1 MSQVALT
8 PVVLYSHA
16 LSLATPPVQ
25 AGAAREACE
34 HFFRETL
41 NPKLREMFVPEMS
54 RLGRVPR
61 VTACL
66 DARPDVTV
74 TCVNTL
80 GPSQLVLTSAR
91 RPLRFR
97 EAPRLLTVSQVF
109 SEEAQRFVQF
119 FAQTVKPCF
128 LGFQTLVFDR
138 TFFFPAPSRGNPG
151 VSRAD
156 SKHLAFVSNCVRSSV
171 YLLLSISPRFG
182 RARVG
187 VHDFNPVSFQ
197 PPPHF
202 AIFYIQVWVKDA
214 PLNQRLTSPEVHV

>member
-1 MSQVALT
+1 MSKVALT

-54 RLGRVPR
+54 CLGRVPR

-74 TCVNTL
+74 TCVNTF

-91 RPLRFR
+91 RPLRFH
-97 EAPRLLTVSQVF
+97 EARGGLTVSQVF
-109 SEEAQRFVQF
+109 LEEAQRSCNFLP
-119 FAQTVKPCF
+119 KPLNRAF
-128 LGFQTLVFDR
+128 W
-138 TFFFPAPSRGNPG
+138 
-151 VSRAD
+151 VSRPWSLIALF
-156 SKHLAFVSNCVRSSV
+156 SFPRLTWQSGSQPCRFEAFSFCIELRSLFCLFAPLDFTTFRACTGPFLFS
-171 YLLLSISPRFG
+171 LPRILRFFTSRFG
-182 RARVG
+182 
-187 VHDFNPVSFQ
+187 
-197 PPPHF
+197 
-202 AIFYIQVWVKDA
+202 
-214 PLNQRLTSPEVHV
+214 

>member
-1 MSQVALT
+1 MSKVALT

-74 TCVNTL
+74 TCVNTF

-97 EAPRLLTVSQVF
+97 EARRGLTGFAGF
-109 SEEAQRFVQF
+109 SAGS
-119 FAQTVKPCF
+119 A
-128 LGFQTLVFDR
+128 
-138 TFFFPAPSRGNPG
+138 TFR
-151 VSRAD
+151 
-156 SKHLAFVSNCVRSSV
+156 
-171 YLLLSISPRFG
+171 
-182 RARVG
+182 
-187 VHDFNPVSFQ
+187 
-197 PPPHF
+197 
-202 AIFYIQVWVKDA
+202 AIFC
-214 PLNQRLTSPEVHV
+214 PNR

>member
-1 MSQVALT
+1 MSKVTLT

-74 TCVNTL
+74 TCVNTF

-91 RPLRFR
+91 RPLRFH
-97 EAPRLLTVSQVF
+97 EARGGLTVSQVF

-138 TFFFPAPSRGNPG
+138 TFFFPAPHVAIRESAVPI
-151 VSRAD
+151 
-156 SKHLAFVSNCVRSSV
+156 RS
-171 YLLLSISPRFG
+171 I
-182 RARVG
+182 
-187 VHDFNPVSFQ
+187 
-197 PPPHF
+197 
-202 AIFYIQVWVKDA
+202 
-214 PLNQRLTSPEVHV
+214 